1 MNAAE
6 TCADDCTQSHANGLL
21 FQQAANQRGFTL
33 LEIVVAVA
41 VFAIVAVVIYGRTGD
56 VLNQTG
62 RLEQRTLATWIA
74 DNALTNLSLSRRQP
88 GTALPAGRTSQQLRM
103 AGREWR
109 VDINVVATSQPTLE
123 RVDIEVRAGEGTAQ
137 TPVIA
142 QLVGFLGAN

>member
-1 MNAAE
+1 MSAGDSANDVNADSY
-6 TCADDCTQSHANGLL
+6 TLPRSS
-21 FQQAANQRGFTL
+21 QRGFTL

-62 RLEQRTLATWIA
+62 RLEQRTLATWVA
-74 DNALTNLSLSRRQP
+74 DNALATLRLSRRQP
-88 GTALPAGRTSQQLRM
+88 GTALPAGRSTQQLRM

-109 VDINVVATSQPTLE
+109 IDINVAATSQPTLE
-123 RVDIEVRAGEGTAQ
+123 RVDIEVRAGDSAA